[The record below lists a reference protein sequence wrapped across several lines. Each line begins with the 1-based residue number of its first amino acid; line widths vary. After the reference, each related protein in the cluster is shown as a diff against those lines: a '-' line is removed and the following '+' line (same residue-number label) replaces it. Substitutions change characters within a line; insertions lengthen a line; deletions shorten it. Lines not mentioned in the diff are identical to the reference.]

1 MANPKEKQGDREVF
15 LDALRV
21 MATMAV
27 VMMHTIS
34 GVLNGGY
41 DFTGYERR
49 VKAFHALVDATS
61 WSVPLFLMISG
72 YLFLKPQKTITWKD
86 AIFKYCRRIFLALLI
101 FGVPFAFLE
110 IFRYVGHFEWWM
122 VPWTLGQ
129 VATGQGWAHM
139 WYLYLILILY
149 AVTPLIK
156 MLLERIPAK
165 ATYAILIALVV
176 GGSLLP
182 FLQALLGAAKL
193 IALPNQ
199 AIYVFYYLLGYV
211 YSIRKKE
218 PGRGEE
224 IICLISFGVV
234 IGLEMLLRF
243 VPGYEIDMAYG
254 YPLTLAAA
262 LLLFNAGWGLERRR
276 VGRTLAK
283 ESKLGGAESET
294 EAEST
299 FGAESASRAKKEGW
313 ITRAILWLSPLCFGI
328 YLIHPVFLNFFYKYM
343 KLSIMNF
350 RFYVG
355 VPLFFLIA
363 YVGALIGTWIL
374 RKIPVF
380 RKYVL

>member
-156 MLLERIPAK
+156 ILLERIPVK
-165 ATYAILIALVV
+165 ATYAILIALAV

-262 LLLFNAGWGLERRR
+262 ILLFNAGWGLERR
-276 VGRTLAK
+276 AK
-283 ESKLGGAESET
+283 CN
-294 EAEST
+294 
-299 FGAESASRAKKEGW
+299 KEGW
-313 ITRAILWLSPLCFGI
+313 ITHAILWLSPLCFGI